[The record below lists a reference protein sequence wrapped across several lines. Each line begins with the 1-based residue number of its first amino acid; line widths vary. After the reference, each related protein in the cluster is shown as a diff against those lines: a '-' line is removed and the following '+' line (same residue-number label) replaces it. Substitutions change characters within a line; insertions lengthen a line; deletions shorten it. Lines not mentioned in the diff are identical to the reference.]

1 MSDKLAKL
9 VSEGG
14 KTLKFHYNP
23 STVTLTKSAQWRNT
37 PVRNAKNAPEPSFV
51 GTMPATLKLTALVDA
66 FDDRTRSVENV
77 VKQLLAWTRPT
88 ESSRDK
94 TKPQPEFMH
103 LQWGSSNWFTGYL
116 KSVDVRY
123 TMFDTNGI
131 PLRASIDLVMEE
143 VPTDPP
149 WQNPTSGGVAGRRAA
164 TLGANESLA
173 AVAYREYGDAAL
185 WRAIADANGID
196 DPARVP
202 AGRRLLVPPVGEAR
216 RLSNHGRMP
225 DAARAGQ
232 VPNA

>member
-1 MSDKLAKL
+1 MSGKRARL
-9 VSEGG
+9 VSKGG
-14 KTLKFHYNP
+14 ETLQFHYNP
-23 STVTLTKSAQWRNT
+23 STVTLNKTAQWRNT

-66 FDDRTRSVENV
+66 FDDRTRSVEAV
-77 VKQLLAWTRPT
+77 VKQLLTWTRPT
-88 ESSRDK
+88 AKSRDK

-185 WRAIADANGID
+185 WRGLADANDID

-216 RLSNHGRMP
+216 RLSNHGRLPHTQATQVP
-225 DAARAGQ
+225 DA
-232 VPNA
+232 